1 MTRAALIPAAW
12 ICAAAGCGWLG
23 SAGAAAPA
31 GAAPIAAAPVA
42 AAPGYDPRSTPAAP
56 CGIGVP
62 APGHTSPEI
71 DAAAGP
77 IALTVRQDGSRLCY
91 TANGSADAPVIHVRQ
106 GAELTITLRNEITDP
121 AAIDAVSG
129 PAKLVTPNEP
139 VPQSAGLYR
148 VVAGMR
154 HHATGRTNLHVHGFA
169 VPPVKPQDDVLT
181 VCVDPASGPAGC
193 GRRSFT
199 YHYRLPPDMPEGLY
213 WYHPHV
219 HGEVQAQMLMGLSG
233 AIIVEG
239 PAQDARRA
247 AGVREQLLIVRQTQD
262 LDAGRTQSAAMTAAP
277 PGEAGAPPRGPLPP
291 ATAIDTAHELLC
303 TGSSGIDQISLNGTP
318 VALGDAPDA
327 ALAHYRIAAGSTQ
340 YWRVLNGATD
350 AFLDLALVDEHGN
363 SLPLEVVAQDG
374 APRTDDAGTPLAGL
388 VTREAQ
394 LVPPAGRI
402 EMLVAAPPPGTRAYL
417 ITRAVDTGCAGDRVP
432 ERRLAVIEASGES
445 AAPAGAGAPALTGAA
460 VPAATAAAA
469 GTSAPPLTRPT
480 FFSGVLA
487 HHTDRERVIA
497 MAEYP
502 RPGQEDQVDFYIVE
516 RRPGTVLKPFEM
528 GDPPAITVRAGS
540 TEEWIVENW
549 THELHAFHI
558 HQVHFRLLEIDGVP
572 LAQPPLLDTI
582 TVPYATATGY
592 HSKEGPV
599 RPGRVRIKLTFPAA
613 LAGDIPFHCHL
624 ADHEDNGMMAV
635 LRVVP

>member
-1 MTRAALIPAAW
+1 VTRAAIIFAAW
-12 ICAAAGCGWLG
+12 IC
-23 SAGAAAPA
+23 
-31 GAAPIAAAPVA
+31 AAPIAAAPVA

-106 GAELTITLRNEITDP
+106 GAELTITLHNEITDP

-129 PAKLVTPNEP
+129 PAKLITPNEP
-139 VPQSAGLYR
+139 VPRSAGLYR

-169 VPPVKPQDDVLT
+169 VPPVRPQDDVLT
-181 VCVDPASGPAGC
+181 VCTDPASGSAGC

-199 YHYRLPPDMPEGLY
+199 YHLRLPADMPEGLY

-239 PAQDARRA
+239 AAQDARRA
-247 AGVREQLLIVRQTQD
+247 AGIREQLLIVRQTQD

-277 PGEAGAPPRGPLPP
+277 PGEAGAPLRGPLPP

-303 TGSSGIDQISLNGTP
+303 TSSSGIDQISLNGTP

-327 ALAHYRIAAGSTQ
+327 ALAHYSIAAGSRQ

-402 EMLVAAPPPGTRAYL
+402 EMLIAAPPPGTRAYL

-445 AAPAGAGAPALTGAA
+445 AVPAG
-460 VPAATAAAA
+460 AAA
-469 GTSAPPLTRPT
+469 GTSAPPVTKPT
-480 FFSGVLA
+480 FFSGMLA
-487 HHTDRERVIA
+487 QHTDRERVIA

-516 RRPGTVLKPFEM
+516 RKPGAVLKPFEM
-528 GDPPAITVRAGS
+528 GDPPAISVRAGS
-540 TEEWIVENW
+540 TEEWVVENW

-558 HQVHFRLLEIDGVP
+558 HQVHFRVLDIDGVP

-624 ADHEDNGMMAV
+624 TDHEDNGMMAV
-635 LRVVP
+635 LRVLP

>member
-1 MTRAALIPAAW
+1 VTRAAIIFAAW
-12 ICAAAGCGWLG
+12 IC
-23 SAGAAAPA
+23 
-31 GAAPIAAAPVA
+31 AAPIAAAPVA

-106 GAELTITLRNEITDP
+106 GAELTITLHNEITDP

-129 PAKLVTPNEP
+129 PAKLITPNEP
-139 VPQSAGLYR
+139 VPRSAGLYR

-181 VCVDPASGPAGC
+181 VCTDPASGSAGC

-199 YHYRLPPDMPEGLY
+199 YHFRLPADMPEGLY

-239 PAQDARRA
+239 AAQDARHA
-247 AGVREQLLIVRQTQD
+247 AGIREQLLIVRQTQD

-277 PGEAGAPPRGPLPP
+277 PGEAGAPLRGPLPP

-303 TGSSGIDQISLNGTP
+303 TSSSGIDQISLNGTP

-327 ALAHYRIAAGSTQ
+327 ALAHYSIAAGSRQ

-402 EMLVAAPPPGTRAYL
+402 EMLIAAPPPGTRAYL

-445 AAPAGAGAPALTGAA
+445 AVPAG
-460 VPAATAAAA
+460 AA
-469 GTSAPPLTRPT
+469 GTSALPVSRPT
-480 FFSGVLA
+480 FFSGMLA
-487 HHTDRERVIA
+487 QHTGRERVIA

-516 RRPGTVLKPFEM
+516 RKPGAVLKPFEM
-528 GDPPAITVRAGS
+528 GDPPAISVRAGS
-540 TEEWIVENW
+540 TEEWVVENW

-558 HQVHFRLLEIDGVP
+558 HQVHFRVLDIDGVP

-624 ADHEDNGMMAV
+624 TDHEDNGMMAV
-635 LRVVP
+635 LRVLP

>member
-1 MTRAALIPAAW
+1 VEGGYPPSVTRAAIIFAAW
-12 ICAAAGCGWLG
+12 IC
-23 SAGAAAPA
+23 
-31 GAAPIAAAPVA
+31 AAPIAAAPVA

-106 GAELTITLRNEITDP
+106 GAELTITLHNEITDP

-129 PAKLVTPNEP
+129 PAKLITPNEP
-139 VPQSAGLYR
+139 VPRSAGLYR

-181 VCVDPASGPAGC
+181 VCTDPASGSAGC

-199 YHYRLPPDMPEGLY
+199 YHFRLPADMPEGLY

-239 PAQDARRA
+239 AAQDARHA
-247 AGVREQLLIVRQTQD
+247 AGIREQLLIVRQTQD

-277 PGEAGAPPRGPLPP
+277 PGEAGAPLRGPLPP

-327 ALAHYRIAAGSTQ
+327 ALAHYSIAAGSRQ

-402 EMLVAAPPPGTRAYL
+402 EMLIAAPPPGTRAYL

-445 AAPAGAGAPALTGAA
+445 AVPAG
-460 VPAATAAAA
+460 AA
-469 GTSAPPLTRPT
+469 GTSALPVSRPT
-480 FFSGVLA
+480 FFSGMLA
-487 HHTDRERVIA
+487 QHTGRERVIA

-516 RRPGTVLKPFEM
+516 RKPGAVLKPFEM
-528 GDPPAITVRAGS
+528 GDPPAISVRAGS
-540 TEEWIVENW
+540 TEEWVVENW

-558 HQVHFRLLEIDGVP
+558 HQVHFRVLDIDGVP

-624 ADHEDNGMMAV
+624 TDHEDNGMMAV
-635 LRVVP
+635 LRVLP

>member
-1 MTRAALIPAAW
+1 VTRAAIIFAAW
-12 ICAAAGCGWLG
+12 IC
-23 SAGAAAPA
+23 
-31 GAAPIAAAPVA
+31 AAPIAAAPVA

-106 GAELTITLRNEITDP
+106 GAELTITLHNEITDP

-129 PAKLVTPNEP
+129 PAKLITPNEP
-139 VPQSAGLYR
+139 VPRSAGLYR

-169 VPPVKPQDDVLT
+169 VPPVRPQDDVLT
-181 VCVDPASGPAGC
+181 VCTDPASGSAGC

-199 YHYRLPPDMPEGLY
+199 YHFRLPADMPEGLY

-239 PAQDARRA
+239 AAQDARRA
-247 AGVREQLLIVRQTQD
+247 AGIREQLLIVRQTQD

-277 PGEAGAPPRGPLPP
+277 PGEAGAPLRGPLPP

-303 TGSSGIDQISLNGTP
+303 TSSSGIDQISLNGTP

-327 ALAHYRIAAGSTQ
+327 ALAHYSIAAGSRQ

-402 EMLVAAPPPGTRAYL
+402 EMLIAAPPPGTRAYL

-445 AAPAGAGAPALTGAA
+445 AVPAG
-460 VPAATAAAA
+460 AA
-469 GTSAPPLTRPT
+469 GTSALPVSRPT
-480 FFSGVLA
+480 FFSGMLA
-487 HHTDRERVIA
+487 QHTDRERVIA

-516 RRPGTVLKPFEM
+516 RKPGAVLKPFEM
-528 GDPPAITVRAGS
+528 GDPPAISVRAGS
-540 TEEWIVENW
+540 TEEWVVENW

-558 HQVHFRLLEIDGVP
+558 HQVHFRVLDIDGVP

-624 ADHEDNGMMAV
+624 TDHEDNGMMAV
-635 LRVVP
+635 LRVLP